1 MSASTVQPPSQK
13 VVRKA
18 ATAGFLGTA
27 VEAYDFFVF
36 TYLIVYIAPH
46 FFPSGDPTAGIL
58 QTLLVLGTGFV
69 ARPIGGIIFG
79 RMGDRHGRRITL
91 VVTIAGMGIATCLM
105 GLLPTHASVGVWAP
119 ILLVLVRLL
128 QGLAAGGE
136 QMGSATFVTEHAGT
150 KNYGILSAITPMG
163 FALGSAFAPGAVAL
177 VSALTSEEFM
187 QAWGW
192 RIPLLLSLP
201 LAFIALYLRN
211 NLEESP
217 EFRRLADLRE
227 VHNTPLRDLF
237 RSHSIALMKVIAIS
251 AAVLAMGYVISGYLP
266 LFLHSE
272 VGLLPGT
279 TAGIASIA
287 SFLAIALAL
296 TAGLVIDRIGRRAT
310 LILIFALLGA
320 LTFPAMWTMN
330 NSGGNVVVIGA
341 LMMILTGMAG
351 AVAVPA
357 YAAFTSIF
365 PPSVRYTGAA
375 VGFGVGSAI
384 GGGFGPYLAGQATA
398 ITGSPYAPALVIA
411 FAAVVGI
418 AVAATIAPHAVA
430 QEPAARD
437 TKAPEPE
444 HHEYA
449 KEAESL

>member
-1 MSASTVQPPSQK
+1 MSTTIVQAPSRD

-36 TYLIVYIAPH
+36 TFLIAYIAPQ
-46 FFPSGDPTAGIL
+46 FFPSGDPTVGIL
-58 QTLLVLGTGFV
+58 QTLLVLGTGFL

-119 ILLVLVRLL
+119 IMLVLVRLL

-136 QMGSATFVTEHAGT
+136 QMGSATFVTEHASL
-150 KNYGILSAITPMG
+150 KNHGILSAMTPMG
-163 FALGSAFAPGAVAL
+163 FALGTALAPGAVAL
-177 VSALTSEEFM
+177 VAALTSEEFM
-187 QAWGW
+187 HGWGW

-211 NLEESP
+211 SLEESP

-227 VHNTPLRDLF
+227 VRNSPIRDLF
-237 RSHSIALMKVIAIS
+237 RGHLGDLFKVIAIS

-266 LFLHSE
+266 LFLQQE
-272 VGLLPGT
+272 VGLLTGT

-287 SFLAIALAL
+287 AFVAIALAL
-296 TAGLVIDRIGRRAT
+296 SAGFIIDRIGRRAT
-310 LILIFALLGA
+310 LILIFALLGI
-320 LTFPAMWTMN
+320 LIFPAMWMMN
-330 NSGGNVVVIGA
+330 NSGANVVVIAA
-341 LMMILTGMAG
+341 LQTILVSMAG

-375 VGFGVGSAI
+375 IGFGVGSAI

-398 ITGSPYAPALVIA
+398 ITGSPYAPAIVIA
-411 FAAVVGI
+411 LAAVIGI
-418 AVAATIAPHAVA
+418 AIAATIAPHAVA
-430 QEPAARD
+430 QDAQDAHTSEAVP
-437 TKAPEPE
+437 
-444 HHEYA
+444 HE
-449 KEAESL
+449 